1 MPLLENRRCRRG
13 FTLLEVLLA
22 AIILGLGLAG
32 ILVSMTQAQKMMLS
46 SSTLETAQEVMDMGE
61 MAYPLEET
69 TEEDDIDVRQCKATE
84 LWNIITDERMSS
96 EQNDKFRGYTWERE
110 NLDKNMSDDDEK
122 RMNASSGI
130 SIS

>member
-1 MPLLENRRCRRG
+1 MRARYERMRGG

-61 MAYPLEET
+61 MAFRVQTVGVAMVVAECLHASQRIKLQPVIISVISYQGKTGQENC
-69 TEEDDIDVRQCKATE
+69 IGRQSVFHAYVC
-84 LWNIITDERMSS
+84 D
-96 EQNDKFRGYTWERE
+96 
-110 NLDKNMSDDDEK
+110 
-122 RMNASSGI
+122 
-130 SIS
+130 